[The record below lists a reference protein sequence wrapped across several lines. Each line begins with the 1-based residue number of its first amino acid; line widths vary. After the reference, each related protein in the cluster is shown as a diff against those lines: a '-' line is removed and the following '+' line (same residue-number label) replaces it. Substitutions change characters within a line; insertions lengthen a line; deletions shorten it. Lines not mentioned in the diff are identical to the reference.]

1 MGRVCDVG
9 TVTGVVMVTLSDIPG
24 PGVSL
29 FKVQNV
35 VVFLSP
41 GHQMNSIVTN
51 SLQDQRACSLLTL
64 KLKGFPGGSLHLQC
78 GRPGFDPWVRKIL
91 LEKRMATHSSV
102 LA

>member
-41 GHQMNSIVTN
+41 GHQMGFHS
-51 SLQDQRACSLLTL
+51 DQLSPGS
-64 KLKGFPGGSLHLQC
+64 KSVFPSHFKTQGL
-78 GRPGFDPWVRKIL
+78 PWWLSPPAMRETWV
-91 LEKRMATHSSV
+91 
-102 LA
+102 